1 MKLKKPVFALLFVF
15 GLFVGLRTF
24 AADTPAPVAII
35 TGASYGL
42 GHELAELAA
51 AKGMRLVLVDMRPDP
66 AKELA
71 ASIRETGG
79 EAIVIEADLAD
90 ATQRPQIIEQTLARY
105 GRLDY
110 LFNNAGYAYM
120 ATLEQ
125 MDLDAA
131 HHLFEVNYWAY
142 VDLAQR
148 AIAPMRAAGGG
159 IIVNI
164 SSILG
169 VRPSP
174 PGYGHYGASKHALV
188 GMLQTAARELA
199 DDNIKVIVAAPGGMK
214 TNIGKH
220 AVGPLADPANDRT
233 ASWEDPAIAA
243 QDIFD
248 ALQGDD
254 VIIYPGAVGRQMGK
268 Q

>member
-1 MKLKKPVFALLFVF
+1 MKLNNPLVAALFVF
-15 GLFVGLRTF
+15 GMCFGLRSF
-24 AADTPAPVAII
+24 AADMPAPVAII

-51 AKGMRLVLVDMRPDP
+51 AQGMRLALVDMRPEP

-71 ASIRETGG
+71 ASIREAGG
-79 EAIVIEADLAD
+79 EAMVIEADLAD
-90 ATQRPQIIEQTLARY
+90 ATQRPQVIEQTLARY
-105 GRLDY
+105 GRLDF
-110 LFNNAGYAYM
+110 LFNNAGYAYL

-159 IIVNI
+159 TIINI

-188 GMLQTAARELA
+188 GLLQAAARELA

-214 TNIGKH
+214 TNVGKH

-233 ASWEDPAIAA
+233 ATWEDPAIAA

-248 ALQGDD
+248 ALEGDE
-254 VIIYPGAVGRQMGK
+254 VIIYPGAVGRQMGT